1 MSSSTKIDHKKKYIL
16 ILSKGPTQAL
26 EDTLTA

>member
-1 MSSSTKIDHKKKYIL
+1 MSSSTKIDPKKNIS